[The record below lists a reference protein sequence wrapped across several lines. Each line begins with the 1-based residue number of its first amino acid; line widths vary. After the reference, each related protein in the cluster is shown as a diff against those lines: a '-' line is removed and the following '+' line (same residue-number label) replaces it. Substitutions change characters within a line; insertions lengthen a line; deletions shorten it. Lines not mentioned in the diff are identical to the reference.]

1 VALRFPLAVPRV
13 TRSGAVMREAP
24 PARPFAGIVWMFAT
38 GLCFVAV
45 QGIVKHLGP
54 AIPAGQAA
62 FLRYLM
68 GLVFVWPM
76 LRPLL
81 RNGLPSLALR
91 LALLRAVVHT
101 AAVFSWFHAMARIPI
116 ADVTAMNYL
125 TPVYV
130 TLGAALV
137 LGERLAIRRIVA
149 IGVALVGALVIL
161 RPGLRELGE
170 GHLAMLVTTLCF
182 GVSYLIAKRQTEV
195 ISPAAVVALLS
206 VGVTLGL
213 APLAA
218 LDWVAPRPGQLAWL
232 FLVAALATAGH
243 YCMTRAF
250 QAAPM
255 AVTQPVTFLQL
266 VWSVLMGVVL
276 FAEPVDPFVVLGGT
290 LIVAA
295 VSYISWRESVLRRRA
310 LTPPPMAEL
319 PRVDERPPAG

>member
-1 VALRFPLAVPRV
+1 
-13 TRSGAVMREAP
+13 
-24 PARPFAGIVWMFAT
+24 
-38 GLCFVAV
+38 
-45 QGIVKHLGP
+45 
-54 AIPAGQAA
+54 
-62 FLRYLM
+62 
-68 GLVFVWPM
+68 
-76 LRPLL
+76 
-81 RNGLPSLALR
+81 
-91 LALLRAVVHT
+91 
-101 AAVFSWFHAMARIPI
+101 MARIPV

-137 LGERLAIRRIVA
+137 LGERLALRRMAAV
-149 IGVALVGALVIL
+149 GVALIGAFVIL
-161 RPGLRELGE
+161 RPGLRDLGD
-170 GHLAMLVTTLCF
+170 GHLAMLATTLCF

-195 ISPAAVVALLS
+195 ISPAAVVGLLS

-218 LDWVAPRPGQLAWL
+218 LDWVALRPGQLAWL
-232 FLVAALATAGH
+232 FVVAVLATAGH

-250 QAAPM
+250 EAAPM

-310 LTPPPMAEL
+310 VTPPPMAEVPGVDGHA
-319 PRVDERPPAG
+319 PRG

>member
-1 VALRFPLAVPRV
+1 
-13 TRSGAVMREAP
+13 MREAL
-24 PARPFAGIVWMFAT
+24 PAQPLVGIAWMFAT

-54 AIPAGQAA
+54 SIPAGQAA

-76 LRPLL
+76 LRPLW
-81 RNGLPSLALR
+81 RDGLPLVAIR
-91 LALLRAVVHT
+91 LAALRAVVHT
-101 AAVFSWFHAMARIPI
+101 GAVFSWFYAMARIPV

-137 LGERLAIRRIVA
+137 LGERLALRRITAV
-149 IGVALVGALVIL
+149 GVALVGALVIL
-161 RPGLRELGE
+161 RPGLRDLGD
-170 GHLAMLVTTLCF
+170 GHLAMLATTLCF
-182 GVSYLIAKRQTEV
+182 GVSYLIAKRLTEV
-195 ISPAAVVALLS
+195 IAPAAVVGLLS

-218 LDWVAPRPGQLAWL
+218 LDWVAPRLDQLAWL
-232 FLVAALATAGH
+232 FLVALLATAGH

-255 AVTQPVTFLQL
+255 AITQPVTFLQL

-276 FAEPVDPFVVLGGT
+276 FAEPLDPFVVLGGT
-290 LIVAA
+290 LIVTA

-310 LTPPPMAEL
+310 VTPPPMAEV
-319 PRVDERPPAG
+319 PGVDGRGSER